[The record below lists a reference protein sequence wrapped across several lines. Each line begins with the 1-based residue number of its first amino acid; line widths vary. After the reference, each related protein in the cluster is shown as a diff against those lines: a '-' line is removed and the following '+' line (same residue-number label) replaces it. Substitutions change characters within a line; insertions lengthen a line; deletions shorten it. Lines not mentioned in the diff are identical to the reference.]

1 MSRAITAVEWKAIRQ
16 ASQDAVLAGLDD
28 VLLSY
33 QQQADALLETVSVLV
48 IEKSR
53 RIGMTWGLA
62 ATCVLKAA
70 RMKSD
75 GGQDTLYISYA
86 REMTREFVDACA
98 MWARCF
104 ALAAADEEEFVFDD
118 VDLDDPG
125 DTRKIQAF
133 RIAFA
138 SGFEI
143 IALSSAPRSLRG
155 KQGLCVIDEAA
166 FVDNL
171 AQVIKAAMA
180 FLMWGGQ
187 VAILS
192 SHNGAT
198 NPFNEL
204 IQEILAGNK
213 PYAHMRVDLDD
224 ALQAGLYQRI
234 CRVTGKEWSPEAEA
248 QWRADLIASYG
259 AGADEELFC
268 VPAEGDGVWLSAA
281 LIEARMT
288 AEGEIL
294 RFELPADFLQLDYG
308 VRTGMLATHYA
319 KLDAAIAGLDPEE
332 LYGLGFDFARHVD
345 LSVATLLGLDK
356 TLRRCERL
364 CIELRRWPYSEQSE
378 LMTYLIK
385 RLRRWQAAVFDAT
398 GSGEAVAEHV
408 QRACGEKVVSLKLS
422 SEWYRL
428 NMPFLKRAFE
438 DDSISLIRDREHRED
453 LRIVRIVRGIP
464 QVPDIRASDGKGN
477 KRHGDF
483 AVSLALA
490 EASLRTELAIMAYQP
505 VPSVAH
511 PLFGH
516 NSGRRDWR
524 YPGHDDDRRMPD
536 RSLRGSI

>member
-204 IQEILAGNK
+204 IQEILSGTK

-224 ALQAGLYQRI
+224 ALRAGLYQRI

-268 VPAEGDGVWLSAA
+268 VPAEGDGVWLPAT

-308 VRTGMLATHYA
+308 VRTALLAAHYA
-319 KLDAAIAGLDPEE
+319 KLESAIERLDPDD
-332 LYGLGFDFARHVD
+332 LYGLGFDFARHID
-345 LSVATLLGLDK
+345 LSVATLLGMDRS
-356 TLRRCERL
+356 LRRRERL
-364 CIELRRWPYSEQSE
+364 CIELRRWPYREQAE
-378 LMTYLIK
+378 LLTFLIK
-385 RLRRWQAAVFDAT
+385 RLRRWQAAIFDAT
-398 GSGEAVAEHV
+398 GSGEAVAEDV

-422 SEWYRL
+422 QEWYRL
-428 NMPFLKRAFE
+428 NMPFLRRAFE
-438 DDSISLIRDREHRED
+438 DDSISLIRDLEHRED

-464 QVPDIRASDGKGN
+464 QVPDIRVSDGKGG

-490 EASLRTELAIMAYQP
+490 EASLRTDLAIMAYQP
-505 VPSVAH
+505 VASAPH

-524 YPGHDDDRRMPD
+524 YPDHDDDRRMPD